1 MKKEIK
7 DMEFEKC
14 VTYENI
20 CLDQFSAIHYCIF
33 ILWFGLSLMF
43 IFTYYDFLKFSGY
56 LPFVTFNPGTFF
68 GIILYIAYLILS
80 SRKVTW
86 RAKS

>member
-1 MKKEIK
+1 MKREIK

-20 CLDQFSAIHYCIF
+20 CLDQFSAIIHYCIF
-33 ILWFGLSLMF
+33 ILWFGLSSMF
-43 IFTYYDFLKFSGY
+43 IFIYNGFLQGY
-56 LPFVTFNPGTFF
+56 LPFATFISGLFF
-68 GIILYIAYLILS
+68 GIILYIACLILN